1 MASSKLPQEVRQLY
15 SDLDELR
22 QRHPVHPVRKEE
34 LEGALV
40 DDSKITKKNKRVRKY
55 YEKQNSYVKELLDV
69 RRDVL
74 SKENY
79 VPIKNTH
86 TLWYR
91 YIRGRNFRDV
101 NDVRI
106 QIWTRRTRDFWS
118 ITTTPLRKQSLVLQS
133 AL

>member
-34 LEGALV
+34 LEGALG

-86 TLWYR
+86 THFGTGTFVDG
-91 YIRGRNFRDV
+91 IFE
-101 NDVRI
+101 
-106 QIWTRRTRDFWS
+106 T
-118 ITTTPLRKQSLVLQS
+118 
-133 AL
+133 